1 MAAFK
6 NTLIACQKCGKSIA
20 VRVRDFENGSIQ
32 CTHAGCGH
40 SNRLVQSYYDER
52 ILQGLP
58 AFGQLVF
65 QGTPARRY
73 PLGPGMNVVGTSP
86 VCEVAVER
94 YIHEG
99 KCYISRRHCTIDV
112 LFNKWTGRF
121 RYQVQDGASDVDS
134 HQYKNSLNGTQLNGY
149 LLQNG
154 EKIDM
159 GNGGQLS
166 LGGKDVFL
174 LETYC
179 IPDTMLATYLMVM
192 PVESDETQ

>member
-1 MAAFK
+1 
-6 NTLIACQKCGKSIA
+6 
-20 VRVRDFENGSIQ
+20 
-32 CTHAGCGH
+32 
-40 SNRLVQSYYDER
+40 
-52 ILQGLP
+52 
-58 AFGQLVF
+58 
-65 QGTPARRY
+65 
-73 PLGPGMNVVGTSP
+73 MNVVGTAP
-86 VCEVAVER
+86 TCEIAVER
-94 YIHEG
+94 YVHEG

-149 LLQNG
+149 LLQNS

-179 IPDTMLATYLMVM
+179 IPDTMLASYLMVK
-192 PVESDETQ
+192 PVEPDETQ